1 METEIKRDDT
11 LEDTQENAMTKTQTS
26 RPQIERLQM
35 VLDVHGSDRDRWP
48 AADRLQLARLLA
60 NDLEAQQLLAEAKA
74 FDRLLDMAPSL
85 PQERTAALARRIVAA
100 AQSEGRPADDVKGP
114 VDHKASTAAGVTK
127 PLHRPMPS
135 YGSSGWSNGRNRTA
149 AGSAALLAASL
160 FMGLVA
166 GAMLLP
172 GELLPGARVLGE
184 ANDEYLLQ
192 QLVMGE
198 DGNDATDEDLL

>member
-11 LEDTQENAMTKTQTS
+11 LEDTRENAMTKTQTS

-100 AQSEGRPADDVKGP
+100 AQSEGRPADDVKGA
-114 VDHKASTAAGVTK
+114 VDRTDSTTTGVTK
-127 PLHRPMPS
+127 PLYRPMPS
-135 YGSSGWSNGRNRTA
+135 FGRSGWSNGRNRTA
-149 AGSAALLAASL
+149 AGSAALLVASL

-166 GAMLLP
+166 GAVLLP